1 MVTWPQGSTV
11 CETTQMAT
19 WVWGTIPYSSI
30 GLIPNVPTLEHVMRG
45 VRLSSNGLS
54 LSGRCGVR
62 VDLGTSDPQEPQKPV
77 NFSATFC

>member
-1 MVTWPQGSTV
+1 MVTRPQGSTV
-11 CETTQMAT
+11 CEMSQMAT
-19 WVWGTIPYSSI
+19 RAWGTIPYSSI

-45 VRLSSNGLS
+45 VRLSGNGLS
-54 LSGRCGVR
+54 SLGRCGVR

>member
-1 MVTWPQGSTV
+1 MV
-11 CETTQMAT
+11 T

-30 GLIPNVPTLEHVMRG
+30 GLIPNVPTLEHVTRG

-54 LSGRCGVR
+54 SSERCGVR
-62 VDLGTSDPQEPQKPV
+62 VDLGTSDSQEPQKPV